1 MLKGVV
7 KNEGLCYS
15 TQKSTLTR
23 KTSDDPDEAIRYLDM
38 GIDTI
43 LTNDFLKI
51 KNSTEELRKS
61 TLVSPKKRFSI
72 K

>member
-1 MLKGVV
+1 MLKGVF

-15 TQKSTLTR
+15 TKKTLTR

-51 KNSTEELRKS
+51 KNSTEELIKS
-61 TLVSPKKRFSI
+61 TLISPKKRFSI

>member
-1 MLKGVV
+1 MKVCV
-7 KNEGLCYS
+7 IQPK
-15 TQKSTLTR
+15 KALTR